1 MSDVL
6 VDTSVWL
13 EFFRAKDSPYAKA
26 LDQLLEEERVCT
38 SDLIKAEI
46 IPGARTP
53 KQFRELKEYFDALPL
68 ATEPASLWEEIMEV
82 QFRLKRAGVNGISI
96 PDLMIAVVARAN
108 DKVIFTKDSDFRLIQ
123 RALPVELLECPSRR
137 GQRS

>member
-1 MSDVL
+1 MSDIL

-13 EFFRAKDSPYAKA
+13 EFFRAKDSPCAEA
-26 LDQLLEEERVCT
+26 LDRLLEDERVCT

-46 IPGARTP
+46 VPGARTP

-82 QFRLKRAGVNGISI
+82 QFRLKRRGINGISI
-96 PDLMIAVVARAN
+96 PDLMIAVVANAN
-108 DKVIFTKDSDFRLIQ
+108 GKVVFTKDSDFRLIQ
-123 RALPVELLECPSRR
+123 RGLSIELLERPS
-137 GQRS
+137 

>member
-1 MSDVL
+1 VSNVL
-6 VDTSVWL
+6 VETSGWL
-13 EFFRAKDSPYAKA
+13 KIFRVQDSPYAEA

-68 ATEPASLWEEIMEV
+68 ATEPASLWEEIREV
-82 QFRLKRAGVNGISI
+82 QFRLKRGGINAISI
-96 PDLMIAVVARAN
+96 PDLMIAVVAKAHST
-108 DKVIFTKDSDFRLIQ
+108 VLFTKDHDFQLIQ
-123 RALPVELLECPSRR
+123 QALPVELLECPS
-137 GQRS
+137 

>member
-13 EFFRAKDSPYAKA
+13 EFFRVRDSPYAAA

-38 SDLIKAEI
+38 SNLIKAEI

-53 KQFRELKEYFDALPL
+53 RQFRELKDYFDALPL
-68 ATEPASLWEEIMEV
+68 AKEPTSLWEEIIDV
-82 QFRLKRAGVNGISI
+82 QFRLKRMGINGISI
-96 PDLMIAVVARAN
+96 PDLMIAVVANAAG
-108 DKVIFTKDSDFRLIQ
+108 KAIFTKDNDFRLIQ
-123 RALPVELLECPSRR
+123 RGLPVTLLEHPT
-137 GQRS
+137 